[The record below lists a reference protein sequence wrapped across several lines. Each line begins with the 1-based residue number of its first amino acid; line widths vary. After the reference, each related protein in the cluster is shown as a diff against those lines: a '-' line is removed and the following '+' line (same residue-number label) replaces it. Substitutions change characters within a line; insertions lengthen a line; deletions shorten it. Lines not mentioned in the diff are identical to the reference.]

1 MRDPTIRADGDESGR
16 RSLTHPAED
25 RLPDDFGL
33 DAPSSAQSSNREEEI
48 DHAGNAQGQALS
60 GTSSVRIS
68 KKDSSAQAGGGD
80 KEDWRTFDVSRA
92 LAALRS
98 PNQEVR

>member
-1 MRDPTIRADGDESGR
+1 MRSENPGEHEGVLDSLAPASALERHVRAAR
-16 RSLTHPAED
+16 
-25 RLPDDFGL
+25 
-33 DAPSSAQSSNREEEI
+33 
-48 DHAGNAQGQALS
+48 
-60 GTSSVRIS
+60 VS